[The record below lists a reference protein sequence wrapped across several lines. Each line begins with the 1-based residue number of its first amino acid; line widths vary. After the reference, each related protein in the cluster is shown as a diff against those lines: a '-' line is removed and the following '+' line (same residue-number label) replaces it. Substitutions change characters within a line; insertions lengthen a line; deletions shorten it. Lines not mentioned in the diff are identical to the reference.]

1 MYDVSKENDKD
12 VLRAWAKHLQE
23 ELLFSKKENIQLR
36 KQRIEDEEL
45 CKKLA
50 EELLLMKKQIFD
62 SKQEKKENK
71 ARNQKKKRRKGNLPH
86 NQSKNKKVEDEE
98 FDLAQEVVEYNLED
112 DNKCPKCGGEN
123 CLHPMN
129 NCAEESTEIKVI
141 ERRYI
146 LKRHKRQKYSCKG
159 CNNIITAQGG
169 VKLTPGSEFSI
180 QIATQIACDKYEDH
194 LPLERQR
201 KQMKR
206 AGVNVEVKTLYGL
219 TEHLYN
225 RLYPLQ
231 EMIRQDVLTQRWV
244 HIDESPFTFYN
255 PKKARGYIWSMSN
268 PRGAYYQFEPTRSG
282 KVAEEML
289 KGYTSGNVVTDG
301 FSGYDFLDKRE
312 QTTHCF
318 CWAHVRR
325 KFFEAMNFDPIS
337 EEVVDWIDELY
348 DIEHEA
354 DTLNDLIK
362 LRQQRS
368 SKVIKRIDQWVDS
381 MDGHYLKSS
390 SIGKAINYYLKR
402 RKGLHHFLHD
412 KYAPL
417 DNNTAERRQRCPV
430 MGRKNFIHFK
440 SINGADVGAF
450 FYSVIESCKS
460 NGLNAR
466 AYINEMA
473 YRSARGENLESP
485 YNYSDRLN
493 EEIKLELS
501 QDIASLSKQL

>member
-1 MYDVSKENDKD
+1 MYDTSRENDKD
-12 VLRAWAKHLQE
+12 FLREGMRHLQE
-23 ELLFSKKENIQLR
+23 KILILQKENTQLR
-36 KQRIEDEEL
+36 KQKIEDEEL

-50 EELLLMKKQIFD
+50 EELLIIKKRIFD
-62 SKQEKKENK
+62 SKQEKKANK
-71 ARNQKKKRRKGNLPH
+71 ARNQKKRRKGKIPH
-86 NQSKNKKVEDEE
+86 NQSENKKFDQHELDLDEE
-98 FDLAQEVVEYNLED
+98 IVDYKLENE
-112 DNKCPKCGGEN
+112 NKCPNCGEEN
-123 CLHPMN
+123 CLYAMN
-129 NCAEESTEIKVI
+129 NCAEESTEMEVI

-146 LKRHKRQKYSCKG
+146 LKRHKRKKYSCKG
-159 CNNIITAQGG
+159 CNNIITAPGG
-169 VKLTPGSEFSI
+169 VKLTPGGEFSI

-231 EMIRQDVLTQRWV
+231 EMIRQDVLSQMWV

-282 KVAEEML
+282 KVADEML
-289 KGYTSGNVVTDG
+289 KGYTLGNVMTDG
-301 FSGYDFLDKRE
+301 FSGYDFLDKKE
-312 QTTHCF
+312 QITHCF

-337 EEVVDWIDELY
+337 EKAVDWIDELY

-362 LRQQRS
+362 LRQEKS
-368 SKVIKRIDQWVDS
+368 SKIIKRIDQWIDS
-381 MDGHYLKSS
+381 MDGHYLESS

-430 MGRKNFIHFK
+430 MGRKNFVHFK

-450 FYSVIESCKS
+450 FYSVVESCKS

-473 YRSARGENLESP
+473 NRSAQGGSLESP

-493 EEIKLELS
+493 EETKLELS
-501 QDIASLSKQL
+501 QEIVTLSKQL